1 MLKILKQVQCDQIG
15 RILKVI
21 GDNFSYKSS
30 TIFWVFCASFEN
42 ITF

>member
-21 GDNFSYKSS
+21 GDKSS